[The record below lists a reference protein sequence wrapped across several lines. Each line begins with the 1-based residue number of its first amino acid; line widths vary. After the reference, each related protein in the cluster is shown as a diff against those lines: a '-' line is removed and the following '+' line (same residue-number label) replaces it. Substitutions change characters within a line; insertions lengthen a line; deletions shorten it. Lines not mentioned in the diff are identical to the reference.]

1 MNIYC
6 SHLDGYTCTPAWAL
20 WVLYGITTIPGSLA
34 YARCPTGCALPHTCD
49 TCGRRS
55 CYAVDSGNEDED
67 DCEDWLAPC
76 YYEELD
82 EDPEEVESTSIWRE
96 V

>member
-1 MNIYC
+1 MIHDCPHLSRYKCASAVYYIHRVAIYA
-6 SHLDGYTCTPAWAL
+6 D
-20 WVLYGITTIPGSLA
+20 
-34 YARCPTGCALPHTCD
+34 CPTGCALPHTCD

-55 CYAVDSGNEDED
+55 CYAVDSGNDEDD

-82 EDPEEVESTSIWRE
+82 EDPEEVEA
-96 V
+96 

>member
-1 MNIYC
+1 MIVCQY
-6 SHLDGYTCTPAWAL
+6 LKEYRCTPAWAL
-20 WVLYGITTIPGSLA
+20 WAHYGLPPIPA
-34 YARCPTGCALPHTCD
+34 PYIDCPTGCDLPHTCA

-76 YYEELD
+76 YYDEVD
-82 EDPEEVESTSIWRE
+82 EDYEV
-96 V
+96 VA

>member
-1 MNIYC
+1 MIVCPY
-6 SHLDGYTCTPAWAL
+6 LKEYWCTPAWAL
-20 WVLYGITTIPGSLA
+20 WAHYGPPPIPAS
-34 YARCPTGCALPHTCD
+34 YIDCPTGCDLPHTCD

-55 CYAVDSGNEDED
+55 CYAVDSGNDEDD

-82 EDPEEVESTSIWRE
+82 EDPEEVEA
-96 V
+96 

>member
-1 MNIYC
+1 MIVCPYLKEYC
-6 SHLDGYTCTPAWAL
+6 CTPAWPL
-20 WVLYGITTIPGSLA
+20 WAHYGLPPIP
-34 YARCPTGCALPHTCD
+34 CPTGCDLPHTCA

-76 YYEELD
+76 YYDEVD
-82 EDPEEVESTSIWRE
+82 EDYEV
-96 V
+96 VA